1 MKALILAAGYATRL
15 YPYTKNFPKPLLDVG
30 GRPVIDYLADKILE
44 IGGVSKIIVV
54 TNDKFTGH
62 FKKWRA
68 SHKRRAVI
76 SIVNDGTKT
85 PEERLG
91 AVGDMRLVFERE
103 KYKGAFLVLGGDN
116 YFEEPL
122 APFISFC
129 RKHKGASSIGVFDI
143 GSLREARNYGVVKV
157 GRNSRV
163 LAFHEK
169 PARPSSTLI
178 GMCLYYFPQ
187 GRARMLKEYLS
198 DSSHNRDAAGAYIKW
213 LAAHSPVYGYRFRKR
228 WVDIG
233 SIQAYQQV
241 QTVTKGARG

>member
-15 YPYTKNFPKPLLDVG
+15 YPYTRNFPKPLLGVG
-30 GRPVIDYLADKILE
+30 GRPVIDYLVEKILE
-44 IGGVSKIIVV
+44 LDGVSKIIVV

-62 FKKWRA
+62 FEKWRA
-68 SHKRRAVI
+68 SHKRRARI
-76 SIVNDGTKT
+76 SVVNDGTKT

-91 AVGDMRLVFERE
+91 AIGDMRLVFELEGYR
-103 KYKGAFLVLGGDN
+103 GGFLVLGGDN

-122 APFISFC
+122 GPFVSFC
-129 RKHKGASSIGVFDI
+129 RKHPGASSIGVFDI
-143 GSLREARNYGVVKV
+143 GSLREARNYGVVRV
-157 GRNSRV
+157 DRGSRV
-163 LAFHEK
+163 VAFQEK
-169 PARPSSTLI
+169 PARPLSTLI

-187 GRARMLKEYLS
+187 GRARMLGEYLS

-213 LAAHSPVYGYRFRKR
+213 LASHSPVYGYRFGKR

-241 QTVTKGARG
+241 QTVTKGAGG